1 MFRMLLYT
9 HFQLLP
15 LKFKTAKVIK
25 HLLFTSDVDIE
36 NWLKFLNEL
45 SLWFCNGS
53 LSMVEVNFTS
63 PSYGSPCACGI
74 RPLIGIFLIWNY
86 WIQVWHHLSHMSW
99 YFSVLVGQLLEDSS
113 AAISVLQLPLLYFWS
128 LLYAVRDL
136 LHRSLKR
143 VRDSRS
149 RFTNEI
155 AFSIIQ
161 WSWHKIKIPGSPES
175 KHWL

>member
-15 LKFKTAKVIK
+15 LKFKTAKLIK
-25 HLLFTSDVDIE
+25 HQLFTSDVDIE
-36 NWLKFLNEL
+36 NWLKFLNKL
-45 SLWFCNGS
+45 SLWFCNMVV
-53 LSMVEVNFTS
+53 SMVEVNFTS
-63 PSYGSPCACGI
+63 SYGSPWACGMATSASELLNASMTSLE
-74 RPLIGIFLIWNY
+74 PYLLVFLSGWP
-86 WIQVWHHLSHMSW
+86 
-99 YFSVLVGQLLEDSS
+99 EDSS

-128 LLYAVRDL
+128 LVYAVRDL

-155 AFSIIQ
+155 AFSII
-161 WSWHKIKIPGSPES
+161 HAMI
-175 KHWL
+175 LA